1 MTPSPDGPDAGTT
14 FENWDWELAA
24 RTAAR
29 TSGAAAAGRWGDS
42 YHRAVLERDA
52 SQMMERA
59 HRMAAEETGL
69 PAADGLRA
77 AVVDRAGWVE
87 RSLAHYSRLLS
98 PLYKEA
104 ESRLAGYGAPGSIAK
119 RLMMLESGAVLG
131 LLSRRV
137 LGQYELV
144 LPSGD
149 GDSICLVAPN
159 ILEMERRR
167 QFRPDEFRFW
177 VCLHESAH
185 RLQFTGVPWLRS
197 YFIGMVQEASS
208 LFLADESQLL
218 NLVSGI
224 RRALAEGRPVLD
236 EAGLPG
242 LLAGP
247 RQREVLNRIQALMSL
262 LEGHGHAVMDRIG
275 ARCLVSSERMSRLL
289 SNRRREQ
296 RLGLL
301 LRLAGLEMKLKQY
314 ETGAA
319 FISHIER
326 RAGWDA
332 VGRAWESA
340 QTLPTLE
347 EIEDPDRWLARV
359 A

>member
-1 MTPSPDGPDAGTT
+1 MTPSPDGPDAETT
-14 FENWDWELAA
+14 VENWDWGLAA

-52 SQMMERA
+52 TEMMERA

-77 AVVDRAGWVE
+77 TVVDRVGWVE

-119 RLMMLESGAVLG
+119 RLMMLETGAVMG

-197 YFIGMVQEASS
+197 YFIGMVQEAAS
-208 LFLADESQLL
+208 LFQTDESQLI

-247 RQREVLNRIQALMSL
+247 RQREILNRIQALMSL

-319 FISHIER
+319 FVSHIER
-326 RAGWDA
+326 RAGWEA